1 MEPNL
6 FKYIWRHSRRE
17 QVFILVL
24 VLVSLPF
31 YFLSLQL
38 PKQIINEGI
47 TGAGFEGPDSTQPF
61 LGIDLPFGEALFG
74 RPITLFQGFDLEQ
87 LSLLFALSFT
97 FLFLVIING
106 MFKLVVNTLKGRLGE
121 RMLRRLRFELS
132 DRVLRFRLAHF
143 KKVRQA
149 EVATMI
155 KDEVEPLGGFIGDAF
170 VTPVFL
176 GGQAITAMAFI
187 LLQNF
192 WLGSIAAV
200 IILVQAILI
209 PKLRL
214 RILELGRQRQL
225 ATRHLAG
232 RIGELI
238 AGATEIHANDT
249 SNFERADIAHRLGSI
264 FRIRYEIFQR
274 KFAVKFLNNFLSQ
287 LTPFIFYA
295 LGGYLALQ
303 GRLDIGALVAVINA
317 YKDLPG
323 PVKELI
329 DWDQQRADVQI
340 KYDQVIDQF
349 NPTEIL
355 EPEVQAPHSETVAP
369 LSGDVAAAGLGLV
382 DENGNSVLSGVSFT
396 ASIDQHLALVGT
408 ATSGK
413 DDLAMILAGLVEP
426 SSGRVTLGG
435 ADLRGL
441 GQWITGRRLSY
452 VGDDA
457 YLFPVSV
464 GENLIYGLN
473 HVPQRLSDALDEHA
487 RSKEESERKRSGN
500 TLLEISDDWV
510 DYDSAGVTG
519 PNDLTRCMVE
529 ILKVVDLEEDIYQY
543 GLQGT
548 IDPEDRPRLTARI
561 LEARTALAQRLDES
575 GAGDLVIR
583 FDPESFNDNATLAEN
598 LLFGTPVDPAFDA
611 ENLAQNPVIADI
623 LTGEGLL
630 SELETMAVKIAETM
644 VEIFADLPP
653 GHPFFEQFSFIDFE
667 DLQEFRTLIQ
677 RVENSGMKALNES
690 ERSRLLALPFRYIKG
705 RHRLDLAEGAEEA
718 VFESR
723 VLKARHAIFD
733 RLLREDGQSPVAFYN
748 PETYNAAAT
757 LQDNILFG
765 RLAFGRA
772 HAVDTVGTAVTEVLT
787 ELDLRNAVTEVGLEY
802 DVGLAGKRL
811 TQTQRQKL
819 AMGRAIIKRP
829 DLLVVNQAFSGMDEA
844 TRERVLRQVLK
855 ARAGRGVIWALQN
868 LENARLFERVL
879 VMEGGRL
886 TREGR
891 FEEIAG
897 PKAIEGKLAE
907 RA

>member
-6 FKYIWRHSRRE
+6 FKYIWQHSRRE
-17 QVFILVL
+17 QIFILVL
-24 VLVSLPF
+24 VLISLPF
-31 YFLSLQL
+31 YFFSLQL

-47 TGAGFEGPDSTQPF
+47 TGMGFEGPGSTQSF
-61 LGIDLPFGEALFG
+61 LGLELPFGEALFG
-74 RPITLFQGFDLEQ
+74 RPIVLFQGFDLEQ

-97 FLFLVIING
+97 FLSLVIVNG
-106 MFKLVVNTLKGRLGE
+106 VFKLVVNTLKGRLGE
-121 RMLRRLRFELS
+121 RMLRRLRFELT
-132 DRVLRFRLAHF
+132 DRVLRFRLVHF

-176 GGQAITAMAFI
+176 GGQAITAMTFI
-187 LLQNF
+187 LLQNI

-200 IILVQAILI
+200 IVLVQAILI

-225 ATRHLAG
+225 ATRRLAG

-249 SNFERADIAHRLGSI
+249 SNFERADVANRLGAI

-340 KYDQVIDQF
+340 KYDQVIEQF

-355 EPEVQAPHSETVAP
+355 EPKTQAPHSENVAP
-369 LSGDVAAAGLGLV
+369 LAGDVAVAGLGFV
-382 DENGNSVLSGVSFT
+382 DENGNSLLSAVTFT
-396 ASIDQHLALVGT
+396 ANMDQHLALVGN
-408 ATSGK
+408 AASGK
-413 DDLAMILAGLVEP
+413 DHLAMILAGLAEP
-426 SSGRVTLGG
+426 SSGRVSLGG
-435 ADLRGL
+435 TDLRGL

-473 HVPQRLSDALDEHA
+473 HVPQRLSDALDERA
-487 RSKEESERKRSGN
+487 RGKEEVERKLSGN
-500 TLLEISDDWV
+500 TLLEIADDWV
-510 DYDSAGVTG
+510 DYDAAGVTG
-519 PNDLTRCMVE
+519 PGDLTRCMID

-548 IDPEDRPRLTARI
+548 IDPEERPALTARI
-561 LEARTALAQRLDES
+561 LEARTALAQRLDER

-583 FDPESFNDNATLAEN
+583 FDPASFNDNATLAEN
-598 LLFGTPVDPAFDA
+598 LLFGTPVDTAFEA
-611 ENLAQNPVIADI
+611 ENLAQNPVISDI
-623 LTGEGLL
+623 LAQQGLL

-667 DLQEFRTLIQ
+667 DLQEFRALIQ
-677 RVENSGMKALNES
+677 RTEKSGMKALNES

-705 RHRLDLAEGAEEA
+705 RHRLDLTEGSSEEE
-718 VFESR
+718 FESR
-723 VLKARHAIFD
+723 VLKARHVIFD

-772 HAVDTVGTAVTEVLT
+772 HAAETVGAAVTEVLDAQ
-787 ELDLRNAVTEVGLEY
+787 DLRGAVTEVGLEY

-811 TQTQRQKL
+811 TLTQRQKL

-829 DLLVVNQAFSGMDEA
+829 DLLIVNQAFSGMDEA
-844 TRERVLRQVLK
+844 TRERVLQQVLK

-897 PKAIEGKLAE
+897 PQEIEGKLAE